1 MKLSEWTRTPKE
13 TGTAFITLLELI
25 LLGCST
31 GSWTPFPLF
40 DPQKA
45 PIHQAK
51 VVRAHPHDPKA
62 FTQGLLFHEG
72 YLYESTGLW
81 GRSSVRK
88 VDLETGNVLHI
99 HPLDRRFYGE
109 GLTLWEG
116 RLIQLT
122 WKEQTGFVYHPLSL
136 RLIRDFRYSTEGWG
150 LTHDGERLIMT
161 NGTPILHF
169 FDPATFQPIG
179 QLLVSEEAHPVQY
192 LNELEYVKGEILAN
206 VWASNRIARI
216 SPQSGQVVGW
226 IDLTSVVS
234 SMSPPPAEVLNG
246 IAYDQIGD
254 RLFVTGKNWPKL
266 FQIEVAQ

>member
-1 MKLSEWTRTPKE
+1 MKRSESIRACE
-13 TGTAFITLLELI
+13 EAGTVFIILLALI

-31 GSWTPFPLF
+31 APRNAVITFGAA
-40 DPQKA
+40 KA
-45 PIHQAK
+45 PIYRVK
-51 VVRAHPHDPKA
+51 ILRAYPHDPKA
-62 FTQGLLFHEG
+62 FTQGLVFHEG

-88 VDLETGNVLHI
+88 VDLETGKVLHI
-99 HPLDRRFYGE
+99 HTLDHRFYGE
-109 GLTLWEG
+109 GLTLWQG

-122 WKEQTGFVYHPLSL
+122 WKEQTGFVYDLLSF
-136 RLIRDFRYSTEGWG
+136 RLIHDFSYSTEGWG

-169 FDPATFQPIG
+169 FDPTTFQPIG

-192 LNELEYVKGEILAN
+192 LNELEYVKGEVLAN

-216 SPQSGQVVGW
+216 SPQSGRVVGW
-226 IDLTSVVS
+226 IDLTSLVS
-234 SMSPPPAEVLNG
+234 SMSPQPAEVLNG